1 VKYAVI
7 YESADD
13 VVGRVPEFMPAHRA
27 WYLEFARRGDLLMV
41 GPFSDAT
48 GALAVLTSRA
58 AAEEF
63 AAGDPFVRN
72 GLVRNW
78 YIREWM
84 EALVPEGPPEDAAAA
99 AARG

>member
-1 VKYAVI
+1 VKC
-7 YESADD
+7 
-13 VVGRVPEFMPAHRA
+13 VV
-27 WYLEFARRGDLLMV
+27 EFARRGDLIMV

-48 GALAVLTSRA
+48 GALSVLTSRA

-63 AAGDPFVRN
+63 ASGDPFVTH

-78 YIREWM
+78 YGRERV
-84 EALVPEGPPEDAAAA
+84 EVRVPEDAPEQ

>member
-7 YESADD
+7 YEAADD
-13 VVGRVPEFMPAHRA
+13 VRARAPEFMPAHRA
-27 WYLEFARRGDLLMV
+27 WYQEFARRGDLLMV

-72 GLVRNW
+72 GLVRRW
-78 YIREWM
+78 YVWEWV
-84 EALVPEGPPEDAAAA
+84 EVLVPEDAAAEA
-99 AARG
+99 APG

>member
-1 VKYAVI
+1 MKYVVI

-13 VVGRVPEFMPAHRA
+13 VLARVPEVMQAHRA
-27 WYLEFARRGDLLMV
+27 WYQEFVRRGDLIMV

-48 GALAVLTSRA
+48 GALSVLTSRA

-63 AAGDPFVRN
+63 ASGDPFVTH

-78 YIREWM
+78 YVREWA
-84 EALVPEGPPEDAAAA
+84 EVLVPEGAPEE